1 MKVLSS
7 GVDVALD
14 AGFDEWQ
21 SSQPLRAS
29 RPRLVAGYTGT
40 ETILLVDDERVI
52 RNLLTVAM
60 ERYGYRVL
68 AATDGEN
75 AIEVAAEHRAPIHL
89 LLSDV
94 VMPRLDGCALSAE
107 LRRWY
112 PSVGVLLMS
121 GFPDGM
127 HSALD
132 ISDDLTFFIRKPF
145 SMDALA
151 AAVRS
156 SIDWR
161 PKHAPD

>member
-7 GVDVALD
+7 GVDVAVELD
-14 AGFDEWQ
+14 SDVGE
-21 SSQPLRAS
+21 SGEPLRTT
-29 RPRLVAGYTGT
+29 RPHLVAEYTGT

-52 RNLLTVAM
+52 RNLLTVAL

-68 AATDGEN
+68 AANDGEH
-75 AIEVAAEHRAPIHL
+75 AIEVAAAHGAPIHL

-132 ISDDLTFFIRKPF
+132 IDDDLTFFIRKPF

-156 SIDWR
+156 SLDWR
-161 PKHAPD
+161 PKHTPD

>member
-14 AGFDEWQ
+14 IASDDRP
-21 SSQPLRAS
+21 SDRPLRAS
-29 RPRLVAGYTGT
+29 RPRLLAEYAGT

-52 RNLLTVAM
+52 RNLLSIAL

-68 AATDGEN
+68 PATDGED
-75 AIEVAAEHRAPIHL
+75 AIEVAAAHQAPIHL

-94 VMPRLDGCALSAE
+94 VMPRLDGCRLSAE

-121 GFPDGM
+121 GYPEGIE
-127 HSALD
+127 SALD
-132 ISDDLTFFIRKPF
+132 IEDDLTFFIRKPF

-151 AAVRS
+151 GAVRS
-156 SIDWR
+156 AIDWR
-161 PKHAPD
+161 PKHSPD

>member
-7 GVDVALD
+7 GVDVPADD
-14 AGFDEWQ
+14 ASDDWE
-21 SSQPLRAS
+21 SSRPLRVS
-29 RPRLVAGYTGT
+29 RPHLVADFAGT

-52 RNLLTVAM
+52 RNLLTVAL

-68 AATDGEN
+68 AATDGEH
-75 AIEVAAEHRAPIHL
+75 AIEVAAAHQAPIHL

-94 VMPRLDGCALSAE
+94 VMPRLDGRTLSAE

-121 GFPDGM
+121 GYPDGM
-127 HSALD
+127 HLALD
-132 ISDDLTFFIRKPF
+132 IEDDLTFFIRKPF
-145 SMDALA
+145 SVDALA

-156 SIDWR
+156 AVDWR
-161 PKHAPD
+161 PGHSPD